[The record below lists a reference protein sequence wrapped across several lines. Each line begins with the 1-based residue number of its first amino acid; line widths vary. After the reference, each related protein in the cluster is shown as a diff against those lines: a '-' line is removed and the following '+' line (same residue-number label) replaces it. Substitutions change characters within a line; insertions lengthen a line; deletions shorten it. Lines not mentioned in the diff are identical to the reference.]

1 MNAMPLIIIAIVFFA
16 LAYRF
21 YFSFIAVKVAVINDE
36 KITPS
41 IRLYD
46 GQNFYPM
53 SKWVLFGHHF
63 AAIAGAGPL
72 VGPVLAAQFGFM
84 PGFIWLLVGAV
95 MAGAVLPAT
104 TLAQKYLVD
113 LSVLGLGT
121 DANTLVTTAAYLEV
135 GIAVEKTTG
144 LCGMYVIVD
153 DYQYGTESTPAF
165 TGTESIYNTTT
176 NVTCV
181 ASDAYSKLMIT
192 IGPGADATHA
202 IVTIMDTYNGQF
214 FMQMS
219 SFAINPQVN

>member
-1 MNAMPLIIIAIVFFA
+1 MKKVTKVLVSMLVIASIAACGANPRPGRSNLSNDAAKQAA
-16 LAYRF
+16 LGRSNVDA
-21 YFSFIAVKVAVINDE
+21 ANTD
-36 KITPS
+36 
-41 IRLYD
+41 LY
-46 GQNFYPM
+46 QFT
-53 SKWVLFGHHF
+53 
-63 AAIAGAGPL
+63 AGA
-72 VGPVLAAQFGFM
+72 VG
-84 PGFIWLLVGAV
+84 
-95 MAGAVLPAT
+95 GAVLPAT

>member
-1 MNAMPLIIIAIVFFA
+1 MKKVTKVLVSMLVIA
-16 LAYRF
+16 
-21 YFSFIAVKVAVINDE
+21 SIAACGANPRPGRSNLSND
-36 KITPS
+36 
-41 IRLYD
+41 
-46 GQNFYPM
+46 
-53 SKWVLFGHHF
+53 
-63 AAIAGAGPL
+63 AA
-72 VGPVLAAQFGFM
+72 
-84 PGFIWLLVGAV
+84 
-95 MAGAVLPAT
+95 
-104 TLAQKYLVD
+104 KLVD